1 MLAESERHELAALSA
16 SIYVKEQLVSRK
28 FLNQTRIP
36 MATNLPTKWSLSVS
50 VGEENVEMDIK
61 YVKGKFEVGKKLV
74 GNSIK
79 IFHFGW
85 YIIRYTVGNLV

>member
-61 YVKGKFEVGKKLV
+61 YVKGKFEVRK
-74 GNSIK
+74 N
-79 IFHFGW
+79 
-85 YIIRYTVGNLV
+85 